1 VVEGGRLVLVV
12 EDDPGIA
19 VLQRRGLERAG
30 FRVVTA
36 DTLDQARALMLEH
49 PVSLV
54 VLDYRLQEE
63 QTGFEFHRWM
73 QASGYDVP
81 VIMVTGASDDATAI
95 RAMRAGVRDFVIK
108 SIDYLNYLPE
118 AAKNLLDRPGS
129 PAAVA
134 PEPAAGA
141 VLLVE
146 DDPGIATLERRRL
159 ERAGFA
165 VRMATNAEEAMDAVR
180 GGGVMMAVLDL
191 RLPDGV
197 TGLDVYARLKAE
209 GNAVPAVVV
218 TAFPAESAVIEALRL
233 GIRDFVPKT
242 GEYLDY
248 LPRTVERIADQIRL
262 ERRLAESERRMA
274 SLVATAMDAIVTCD
288 QAHQIV
294 VFNAA
299 AERMFGR
306 AAADALGRS
315 IEDLIPGLLDVS
327 EDDEGLDAGS
337 VASAGHRRL
346 PIRWEGE
353 ARRADGT
360 TLPVEV
366 SISHG
371 DHEDPRAL
379 TVIARDIT
387 ERRRAEASVR
397 EADRRKDEFLGML
410 AHELRNPLAAI
421 TNASEVLRHLLR
433 DDERAASL
441 NAVVV
446 RQTRALAHM
455 VNDLLDLSRVTVGK
469 ISLAREPVVLSQVVT
484 KAVDS
489 VWRAIDEPRHELLV
503 DVESDP
509 IWVDGDP
516 TRLEQVLVN
525 LLTNAAK
532 FTPPG
537 GRIELTVRREAGQAV
552 VRVKDTGI
560 GMSAELLPHVFG
572 LFVQADRSL
581 ERTKG
586 GLGIG
591 LALVRQLVTLHG
603 GSVSAHSEGLGRGS
617 EFVVRLP
624 LLAHDR
630 REPAPPPLPSA
641 TRRLRVLIVD
651 DQPDMADVMTVLVQ
665 MLGHDARA
673 TYDGKSGL
681 VAARADPPDLIL
693 VDIGMA
699 GMTGYEFAR
708 LVRREPALAS
718 TRLVAVTGYG
728 RPEDRER
735 AREAGFDRHLTKP
748 VVESTLQSVLADVS
762 QALT

>member
-1 VVEGGRLVLVV
+1 MTDSDRLVLVV

-30 FRVVTA
+30 FRVLTA
-36 DTLDQARALMLEH
+36 DTLEKARAVMVEH
-49 PVSLV
+49 PVKLV
-54 VLDYRLQEE
+54 VLDYRLEE
-63 QTGFEFHRWM
+63 ERTGFEFHRWM

-81 VIMVTGASDDATAI
+81 VIMVTGASDNATAI
-95 RAMRAGVRDFVIK
+95 RAMRAGVGDFLIK
-108 SIDYLNYLPE
+108 SVDYLNHLPE
-118 AAKNLLDRPGS
+118 AAKNLLDRPAS
-129 PAAVA
+129 PATVG
-134 PEPAAGA
+134 PEPMTGA
-141 VLLVE
+141 VLVVE
-146 DDPGIATLERRRL
+146 DDPGIGTLERRRL

-165 VRMATNAEEAMDAVR
+165 VVMATNLDEVLAAVR
-180 GGGVMMAVLDL
+180 AGGVMMAVLDL
-191 RLPDGV
+191 QLPGGLS
-197 TGLDVYARLKAE
+197 GLDVYARLKAE
-209 GNAVPAVVV
+209 GNAIPAIVV
-218 TAFPAESAVIEALRL
+218 TAFPDESAVIDALRL
-233 GIRDFVPKT
+233 GVRDFIPKT

-248 LPRTVERIADQIRL
+248 LPRAVERIADQIRL
-262 ERRLAESERRMA
+262 ERRLAGSERRMA

-288 QAHQIV
+288 QLHQIV

-306 AAADALGRS
+306 PASDALGRS
-315 IEDLIPGLLDVS
+315 IDDLIPGLMNPADQT
-327 EDDEGLDAGS
+327 GLDPAD
-337 VASAGHRRL
+337 ASAGQRPL

-360 TLPVEV
+360 MLPVEV
-366 SISHG
+366 SISRG
-371 DHEDPRAL
+371 DPDESLAL

-387 ERRRAEASVR
+387 ERRRAEASLR

-421 TNASEVLRHLLR
+421 TNASEALRRLLR
-433 DDERAASL
+433 ADERAAPL
-441 NAVVV
+441 NDVVV
-446 RQTRALAHM
+446 RQTRALAHI
-455 VNDLLDLSRVTVGK
+455 VNDLLDLSRVTLGK
-469 ISLAREPVVLSQVVT
+469 ISLAREPVLLSQLVT
-484 KAVDS
+484 KAADS
-489 VWRAIDEPRHELLV
+489 VWRATDEPRQELLV

-509 IWVDGDP
+509 IWVDADA
-516 TRLEQVLVN
+516 TRLEQVIVN

-532 FTPPG
+532 FTPAG
-537 GRIELTVRREAGQAV
+537 GRIELTARREDGQAV

-560 GMSAELLPHVFG
+560 GMSAEVLPHIFG

-603 GSVSAHSEGLGRGS
+603 GSISAHSGGPGQGS

-624 LLAHDR
+624 LLATER
-630 REPAPPPLPSA
+630 AARPAKPVLSA
-641 TRRLRVLIVD
+641 SRRLRVLVVD
-651 DQPDMADVMTVLVQ
+651 DQRDMADVMTVLVE
-665 MLGHDARA
+665 MLGHEARA
-673 TYDGKSGL
+673 AYDGKSGL
-681 VAARADPPDLIL
+681 VAARANPPDLIL

-699 GMTGYEFAR
+699 GMSGYEFAR

-748 VVESTLQSVLADVS
+748 VVESTLLSLLADAS
-762 QALT
+762 QMVI